1 MLTIS
6 INSNGLQQ
14 IKEALELHCADP
26 AAQNINAWA
35 EEAVESYY
43 NGNGVAFEIGGQ
55 YTASGRPET
64 VVLTPDGYDLEEV
77 EE

>member
-1 MLTIS
+1 MLIS
-6 INSNGLQQ
+6 IGRKGLQQ

-35 EEAVESYY
+35 ECAVESYCE
-43 NGNGVAFEIGGQ
+43 GNGVAFEIGGQ

-64 VVLTPDGYDLEEV
+64 VVLTPQGYDLEEV